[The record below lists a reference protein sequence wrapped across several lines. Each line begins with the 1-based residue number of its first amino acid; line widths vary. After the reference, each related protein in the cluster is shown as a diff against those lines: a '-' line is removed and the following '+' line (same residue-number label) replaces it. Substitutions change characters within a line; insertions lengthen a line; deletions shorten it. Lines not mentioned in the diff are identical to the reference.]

1 MGKRRNLLS
10 EDELKIVTK
19 TSYVESDELAFKLF
33 FEGEVLERASS
44 FLTLYE
50 LQYGEKVPMNVD
62 KNSLVEISEELK
74 VNKQELESSNI
85 K

>member
-19 TSYVESDELAFKLF
+19 TSYVESDELAFILF
-33 FEGEVLERASS
+33 FEGEVLARASS

-50 LQYGEKVPMNVD
+50 LQYGEKVPMDVD
-62 KNSLVEISEELK
+62 KNSLVEK
-74 VNKQELESSNI
+74 F
-85 K
+85 